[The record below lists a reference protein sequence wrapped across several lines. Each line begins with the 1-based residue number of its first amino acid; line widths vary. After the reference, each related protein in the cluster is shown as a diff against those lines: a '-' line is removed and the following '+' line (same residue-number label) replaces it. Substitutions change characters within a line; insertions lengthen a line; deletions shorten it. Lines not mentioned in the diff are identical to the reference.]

1 MDIKN
6 IAADGL
12 WHNNPALVQVLGLC
26 PLLAVS
32 GTVVNA
38 LGLGL
43 ATMLT
48 LMLSN
53 LLVSLVRNHL
63 SDEVRIP
70 VFVMIIAAVVTSIE
84 LLLSAWFYQLY
95 LVLGIFIPLIVTNC
109 VIIAR
114 AEAFAFRHPPLP
126 ALADGFFMG
135 VGFTLVLVVLGAIRE
150 LVGYGTLL
158 RQAHLLFG
166 PVAQQWTLVLVDGY
180 QGFLLAVLPPGAF
193 LGLGLLIAAKNII
206 DRRLAERMPEVVET
220 VIAAPASRSATD
232 YVTDP
237 VNAPATD

>member
-32 GTVVNA
+32 GTVINA

-114 AEAFAFRHPPLP
+114 AEAFAFRHAPMH

-150 LVGYGTLL
+150 LIGYGTLL

-166 PVAQQWTLVLVDGY
+166 PTAEQWTLVLVDSY

-206 DRRLAERMPEVVET
+206 DRRLSERESVVVET
-220 VIAAPASRSATD
+220 VIAAPASQ
-232 YVTDP
+232 
-237 VNAPATD
+237 PATD